1 MRGLEP
7 PPGCPDTDLNRARLP
22 IPPHPLAGRHFVSW
36 LTARPV
42 TRQVYPAVPIA
53 RSARRRHGFGLC
65 PTDNRAP
72 VAARYCERVGELLEA
87 VANVAAY
94 AAVIV
99 LVGWALQRVF
109 GVQVFGIG
117 GLVGVLVVLAGARV
131 FSNSGLRGL
140 IATVVCLLAV
150 AIVIGMAMTFGDRPD
165 RIKDERPP
173 EEF

>member
-42 TRQVYPAVPIA
+42 TRQVYPAVPFA
-53 RSARRRHGFGLC
+53 RAA
-65 PTDNRAP
+65 PRAWFRAVP
-72 VAARYCERVGELLEA
+72 AHSRGRVAGRYCERVGELLEA